1 MSYPVSLGSVTHTRV
16 DSAAKHI
23 RQCKINERLMLNL
36 NNVTHDVMH
45 RNKNKHATM
54 KDDLVL
60 NVNESLG
67 PINTATDAYPSV
79 MSNFSG
85 LHQQIHELIK
95 HWYSKKTPLEF
106 YQLKY
111 QIETGAGNVLAALPA
126 LTGKAAEPTA
136 QAQIKVLPF
145 FRAQGYA
152 LGRAEGCQ
160 RTGDTVFSVL
170 IGGQITVNN
179 GHFPMRP
186 GQMVHWYFDFEAPEF
201 EADGRRAGQ
210 QQQRS
215 RGGLGKRAHEETN
228 AESSCIAM
236 PKPYVL
242 DHDGTDHYGDKIRI
256 FAKCIMG
263 GPAFHKVDIMLMTQS
278 L

>member
-23 RQCKINERLMLNL
+23 RQCKINERLMLTL

-67 PINTATDAYPSV
+67 PITSATEAYPSV

-85 LHQQIHELIK
+85 LHPQIYQVIK
-95 HWYSKKTPLEF
+95 EWYKQKTPLDFHE
-106 YQLKY
+106 LKAR
-111 QIETGAGNVLAALPA
+111 IEDRPGNALQEILQKVPDDIA
-126 LTGKAAEPTA
+126 TK
-136 QAQIKVLPF
+136 QIKMLPF

-186 GQMVHWYFDFEAPEF
+186 GQMVHWYFEF
-201 EADGRRAGQ
+201 EAEEFKQDGSRSDTKVKNSRSAGA
-210 QQQRS
+210 
-215 RGGLGKRAHEETN
+215 KRAHEETN
-228 AESSCIAM
+228 AESTCTAM

-242 DHDGTDHYGDKIRI
+242 NQDGTEVYGDKIRI

>member
-67 PINTATDAYPSV
+67 PLSSATEAYPSV

-85 LHQQIHELIK
+85 LNSQIHTVVKE
-95 HWYSKKTPLEF
+95 WYKQKTPLDFHQFKAKIADKPVE
-106 YQLKY
+106 
-111 QIETGAGNVLAALPA
+111 VLQAAL
-126 LTGKAAEPTA
+126 GKNPDDVAEK
-136 QAQIKVLPF
+136 QIKMLPF

-186 GQMVHWYFDFEAPEF
+186 GQMVQWYFDFEADQFKE
-201 EADGRRAGQ
+201 DGSRSDAQ
-210 QQQRS
+210 HKNARS
-215 RGGLGKRAHEETN
+215 RLGKRAHEETN
-228 AESSCIAM
+228 AESTCVAM

-242 DHDGTDHYGDKIRI
+242 NQDGTEVYGDKIRI

>member
-67 PINTATDAYPSV
+67 PLSSATEAYPSV

-85 LHQQIHELIK
+85 LNSQIHTVVKE
-95 HWYSKKTPLEF
+95 WYKKKTPLDFHQFKAKIADKPVE
-106 YQLKY
+106 
-111 QIETGAGNVLAALPA
+111 VLQKTL
-126 LTGKAAEPTA
+126 GKTPDDVAEK
-136 QAQIKVLPF
+136 QIKMLPF

-186 GQMVHWYFDFEAPEF
+186 GQMVQWYFDFEADEF
-201 EADGRRAGQ
+201 KEDG
-210 QQQRS
+210 S
-215 RGGLGKRAHEETN
+215 RTGTKPSNSRNILGKRAHEETN
-228 AESSCIAM
+228 AESTCVAY

-242 DHDGTDHYGDKIRI
+242 NEDATEVYGDKIRI

>member
-67 PINTATDAYPSV
+67 PINTATEAYPSV

-85 LHQQIHELIK
+85 LNSQVHEMVK
-95 HWYSKKTPLEF
+95 HWYKQKTPLDF
-106 YQLKY
+106 HQLKTK
-111 QIETGAGNVLAALPA
+111 IEDKPVDI
-126 LTGKAAEPTA
+126 LTEILGKAPDDTA
-136 QAQIKVLPF
+136 QKQIKMLPF

-170 IGGQITVNN
+170 IGGQMTVNN

-186 GQMVHWYFDFEAPEF
+186 GQMVHWYFDFEAEGF
-201 EADGRRAGQ
+201 KADG
-210 QQQRS
+210 S
-215 RGGLGKRAHEETN
+215 RTNTKESNSRNILGKRAHEETN
-228 AESSCIAM
+228 AESTCVAY

-242 DHDGTDHYGDKIRI
+242 DEDGTEVYGDKIRI